1 MPEELKDTVNSYRNN
16 GVDIQDE
23 EIEMVY
29 QLCQR
34 KMEVGKISNKEEYL
48 PILFKDEL
56 RNYLFRRVVNATSL
70 VNMVERRHKK
80 CVTSVI

>member
-16 GVDIQDE
+16 GVDIQDD

-34 KMEVGKISNKEEYL
+34 KMEVGKISDKEEYL

-56 RNYLFRRVVNATSL
+56 HNYLLRRVVNATSL
-70 VNMVERRHKK
+70 VRMVEGRYKK
-80 CVTSVI
+80 CVANVI

>member
-16 GVDIQDE
+16 GVDIQDD

-34 KMEVGKISNKEEYL
+34 KMEVGKVPNKEEYL

-56 RNYLFRRVVNATSL
+56 RNYLLRRVVNAVSL
-70 VNMVERRHKK
+70 VRMVEKEA
-80 CVTSVI
+80 